1 MGMEIVTGY
10 AGVSHITSKHDAVI
24 NASTLPTSGKYVI
37 KNLMDGLSAELIS
50 GNTIRIGSGF
60 AFNQGRL
67 MGIDNYDAEDVTIA
81 GGTSGTKR
89 ADLIVIR
96 YQKDSST
103 GIETASLVVIQGTEG
118 ATYVDPDY
126 YNNDLLNEDS
136 SVDDM
141 PLYRVKL
148 DGLTIDSIEPI
159 FSRWYLD
166 TGWRE
171 DLVTTTLEEFVSGSD
186 SQPAIRA
193 IGNQV
198 FFRSGYKLATA
209 SESGN
214 YVIPEEYAPENNMH
228 WTTCEYKT
236 IYESQGG
243 SAINKQL
250 RFVNHSMVNNV
261 ISVEAN
267 YYGGT
272 GTGYVEPW
280 TIDSTNIYW
289 FLD

>member
-24 NASTLPTSGKYVI
+24 NASALPTAGKYVI

-103 GIETASLVVIQGTEG
+103 GIETASLTVIQGTEG

-126 YNNDLLNEDS
+126 YDNDLLNDDS
-136 SVDDM
+136 SVDDL

-166 TGWRE
+166 TGWRT
-171 DLVTTTLEEFVSGSD
+171 DLVEINFNIFSGPSPTHT
-186 SQPAIRA
+186 PAIRVV
-193 IGNQV
+193 GNQV
-198 FFRSGYKLATA
+198 YFRGGVWYNASGQVSDPNYQIP
-209 SESGN
+209 SEFS
-214 YVIPEEYAPENNMH
+214 P
-228 WTTCEYKT
+228 
-236 IYESQGG
+236 
-243 SAINKQL
+243 NK
-250 RFVNHSMVNNV
+250 MVWN
-261 ISVEAN
+261 SFSDTL
-267 YYGGT
+267 GT
-272 GTGYVEPW
+272 GTGLYMLKH
-280 TIDSTNIYW
+280 TLTADGKISLNSRLYADSGAVTNAQLDTSYINW